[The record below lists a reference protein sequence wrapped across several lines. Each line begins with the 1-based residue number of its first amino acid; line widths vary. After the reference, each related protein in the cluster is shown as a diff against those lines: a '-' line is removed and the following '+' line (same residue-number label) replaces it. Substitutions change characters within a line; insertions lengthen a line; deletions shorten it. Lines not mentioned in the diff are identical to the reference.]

1 MAYNDNRDILSW
13 KRVIKN
19 LQDRTN
25 EGVKEYNEAQE
36 KVTEAVGEFAEPLYT
51 LQADL
56 GLEDNILVDE
66 LARWMS
72 GQDIAD
78 FVADFRSDH
87 DMNENVKEE
96 KVTEGTW
103 SIPDTPE
110 KVRELKDLM
119 KQELPADEA
128 QDKIYGILGDD
139 ELFDDIAEMEEKDPK
154 ADVRGMIVRRLDD
167 LGLIKKKVNETT
179 EALTEEQFDETTI
192 NYVDDY
198 DTITKIDIEKDGIM
212 YNGSDIKVYD
222 WDGPAKAVLTPE
234 MHSRAKD
241 WDEVHQYLVR
251 FLGNPKGLQAAARNV
266 FAMNDEEV
274 TVNESLMISE
284 SKFDEAA
291 GEKDACYHKV
301 KARYKIWPSAYASG
315 ALTQCRK
322 KGAKNWGNSKK

>member
-1 MAYNDNRDILSW
+1 MDYKNNVDILTW
-13 KRVIKN
+13 KRVIQN
-19 LQDRTN
+19 LQEKTDESAN
-25 EGVKEYNEAQE
+25 SYNEAQISMDD
-36 KVTEAVGEFAEPLYT
+36 
-51 LQADL
+51 Q
-56 GLEDNILVDE
+56 DNIETEHYNVVVSSNDNGIIVDVYDKHDPQKE
-66 LARWMS
+66 P
-72 GQDIAD
+72 IK
-78 FVADFRSDH
+78 SDQYW
-87 DMNENVKEE
+87 DEDVMESKE

-179 EALTEEQFDETTI
+179 EALTEEQFDE
-192 NYVDDY
+192 
-198 DTITKIDIEKDGIM
+198 
-212 YNGSDIKVYD
+212 
-222 WDGPAKAVLTPE
+222 
-234 MHSRAKD
+234 
-241 WDEVHQYLVR
+241 
-251 FLGNPKGLQAAARNV
+251 
-266 FAMNDEEV
+266 
-274 TVNESLMISE
+274 
-284 SKFDEAA
+284 AA

>member
-1 MAYNDNRDILSW
+1 MKIIITSLSII
-13 KRVIKN
+13 V
-19 LQDRTN
+19 LSLAFTTMQ
-25 EGVKEYNEAQE
+25 AQE
-36 KVTEAVGEFAEPLYT
+36 KPLDSIKNPYKE
-51 LQADL
+51 
-56 GLEDNILVDE
+56 LEMKKLIE
-66 LARWMS
+66 S
-72 GQDIAD
+72 
-78 FVADFRSDH
+78 
-87 DMNENVKEE
+87 KET
-96 KVTEGTW
+96 VTEGTW

-179 EALTEEQFDETTI
+179 EALTEEQFDE
-192 NYVDDY
+192 
-198 DTITKIDIEKDGIM
+198 
-212 YNGSDIKVYD
+212 
-222 WDGPAKAVLTPE
+222 
-234 MHSRAKD
+234 
-241 WDEVHQYLVR
+241 
-251 FLGNPKGLQAAARNV
+251 
-266 FAMNDEEV
+266 
-274 TVNESLMISE
+274 
-284 SKFDEAA
+284 AA

>member
-1 MAYNDNRDILSW
+1 MDYKNNADILSW
-13 KRVIKN
+13 KRVIQN

-51 LQADL
+51 LQDEL

-179 EALTEEQFDETTI
+179 EALTEEQFDE
-192 NYVDDY
+192 
-198 DTITKIDIEKDGIM
+198 
-212 YNGSDIKVYD
+212 
-222 WDGPAKAVLTPE
+222 
-234 MHSRAKD
+234 
-241 WDEVHQYLVR
+241 
-251 FLGNPKGLQAAARNV
+251 
-266 FAMNDEEV
+266 
-274 TVNESLMISE
+274 
-284 SKFDEAA
+284 AA

-301 KARYKIWPSAYASG
+301 KSRYKIWPSAYASG

>member
-1 MAYNDNRDILSW
+1 MDHKNNADILNW
-13 KRVIKN
+13 KRVIAN
-19 LQDRTN
+19 LQDRTD
-25 EGVKEYNEAQE
+25 EGVKDYNEAPDHEVSMARKDVQRLAKYSLE
-36 KVTEAVGEFAEPLYT
+36 LEQMLNNVSEEEG
-51 LQADL
+51 LQGWVQAKITKAADY
-56 GLEDNILVDE
+56 I
-66 LARWMS
+66 S
-72 GQDIAD
+72 
-78 FVADFRSDH
+78 S
-87 DMNENVKEE
+87 VKHYMEGDTVEE
-96 KVTEGTW
+96 SETVTEGTW

-167 LGLIKKKVNETT
+167 LGLIKKKNESI
-179 EALTEEQFDETTI
+179 EEDTI

-212 YNGSDIKVYD
+212 YNGTDIKFYD
-222 WDGPAKAVLTPE
+222 WDGAAKAVLTPE
-234 MHSRAKD
+234 MHQRAKS

-301 KARYKIWPSAYASG
+301 KSRYKIWPSAYASG

>member
-1 MAYNDNRDILSW
+1 MDYKNNADILSW
-13 KRVIKN
+13 KRVIQN

-51 LQADL
+51 LQDEL

>member
-1 MAYNDNRDILSW
+1 MDYKNNKDILTW
-13 KRVIKN
+13 KRVIQN
-19 LQDRTN
+19 LQEKTD
-25 EGVKEYNEAQE
+25 EGVNEYNELGIPQDE
-36 KVTEAVGEFAEPLYT
+36 ELINKVAMWIYHESDSPISEIEHLLKKSGAVGDY
-51 LQADL
+51 
-56 GLEDNILVDE
+56 EDAVE
-66 LARWMS
+66 
-72 GQDIAD
+72 
-78 FVADFRSDH
+78 
-87 DMNENVKEE
+87 ENVNEE
-96 KVTEGTW
+96 TVTEGTW

-139 ELFDDIAEMEEKDPK
+139 ELFDDIAEMESKDPK

-167 LGLIKKKVNETT
+167 LGLIKKKNESI
-179 EALTEEQFDETTI
+179 EETTI

-241 WDEVHQYLVR
+241 WDEVHQYLLR
-251 FLGNPKGLQAAARNV
+251 FLGNPKSLQAAARNV

-274 TVNESLMISE
+274 TVNEALMISE

>member
-1 MAYNDNRDILSW
+1 MESNKDNKDILSW
-13 KRVIKN
+13 KRVIENIQSK
-19 LQDRTN
+19 T
-25 EGVKEYNEAQE
+25 EKTVSEYNKAQQIAQE
-36 KVTEAVGEFAEPLYT
+36 KVTEAVGEFAEPIY
-51 LQADL
+51 D
-56 GLEDNILVDE
+56 LVDMHFEGDCQPVFDE
-66 LARWMS
+66 LVRSLS
-72 GQDIAD
+72 GDQIKD
-78 FVADFRSDH
+78 FVADFRRNYDLPMGD
-87 DMNENVKEE
+87 DMDENVKEE

-179 EALTEEQFDETTI
+179 EALTEEQFDE
-192 NYVDDY
+192 
-198 DTITKIDIEKDGIM
+198 
-212 YNGSDIKVYD
+212 
-222 WDGPAKAVLTPE
+222 
-234 MHSRAKD
+234 
-241 WDEVHQYLVR
+241 
-251 FLGNPKGLQAAARNV
+251 
-266 FAMNDEEV
+266 
-274 TVNESLMISE
+274 
-284 SKFDEAA
+284 AA

>member
-1 MAYNDNRDILSW
+1 MDYKNNADILSW
-13 KRVIKN
+13 KRVIQN

-179 EALTEEQFDETTI
+179 EALTEEQFDE
-192 NYVDDY
+192 
-198 DTITKIDIEKDGIM
+198 
-212 YNGSDIKVYD
+212 
-222 WDGPAKAVLTPE
+222 
-234 MHSRAKD
+234 
-241 WDEVHQYLVR
+241 
-251 FLGNPKGLQAAARNV
+251 
-266 FAMNDEEV
+266 
-274 TVNESLMISE
+274 
-284 SKFDEAA
+284 AA

-301 KARYKIWPSAYASG
+301 KSRYKIWPSAYASG

>member
-1 MAYNDNRDILSW
+1 MDYKNNADILSW
-13 KRVIKN
+13 KRVIQN

-51 LQADL
+51 LQDEL

-119 KQELPADEA
+119 KQEFPADEA

-179 EALTEEQFDETTI
+179 EALTEEQFDE
-192 NYVDDY
+192 
-198 DTITKIDIEKDGIM
+198 
-212 YNGSDIKVYD
+212 
-222 WDGPAKAVLTPE
+222 
-234 MHSRAKD
+234 
-241 WDEVHQYLVR
+241 
-251 FLGNPKGLQAAARNV
+251 
-266 FAMNDEEV
+266 
-274 TVNESLMISE
+274 
-284 SKFDEAA
+284 AA

-301 KARYKIWPSAYASG
+301 KSRYKIWPSAYASG

>member
-1 MAYNDNRDILSW
+1 MAYNDNRDIFTW
-13 KRVIKN
+13 KRLIDN
-19 LQDRTN
+19 LQHKTD
-25 EGVKEYNEAQE
+25 EGVNAYNEAQISVE
-36 KVTEAVGEFAEPLYT
+36 EPVTEAVGEFAQPIYDLID
-51 LQADL
+51 DL
-56 GLEDNILVDE
+56 GGDNDAHEIVLNDMVRYLGSDQIE
-66 LARWMS
+66 
-72 GQDIAD
+72 D
-78 FVADFRSDH
+78 FVADFRRNH
-87 DMNENVKEE
+87 DMDESVKEE
-96 KVTEGTW
+96 TVTEGTW

-179 EALTEEQFDETTI
+179 EALTEEQFDE
-192 NYVDDY
+192 
-198 DTITKIDIEKDGIM
+198 
-212 YNGSDIKVYD
+212 
-222 WDGPAKAVLTPE
+222 
-234 MHSRAKD
+234 
-241 WDEVHQYLVR
+241 
-251 FLGNPKGLQAAARNV
+251 
-266 FAMNDEEV
+266 
-274 TVNESLMISE
+274 
-284 SKFDEAA
+284 AA

>member
-1 MAYNDNRDILSW
+1 MAHNDNRDILSW
-13 KRVIKN
+13 KRVIQN
-19 LQDRTN
+19 LQDRTDEGIN
-25 EGVKEYNEAQE
+25 EYNELGIPQDEELINKVATWIYHESDNPISEIEHLLTKSGAVGDYEDAMEEGVKEE
-36 KVTEAVGEFAEPLYT
+36 T
-51 LQADL
+51 
-56 GLEDNILVDE
+56 
-66 LARWMS
+66 
-72 GQDIAD
+72 
-78 FVADFRSDH
+78 
-87 DMNENVKEE
+87 
-96 KVTEGTW
+96 VTEGTW

-179 EALTEEQFDETTI
+179 EALTEEQFDE
-192 NYVDDY
+192 
-198 DTITKIDIEKDGIM
+198 
-212 YNGSDIKVYD
+212 
-222 WDGPAKAVLTPE
+222 
-234 MHSRAKD
+234 
-241 WDEVHQYLVR
+241 
-251 FLGNPKGLQAAARNV
+251 
-266 FAMNDEEV
+266 
-274 TVNESLMISE
+274 
-284 SKFDEAA
+284 AA

>member
-1 MAYNDNRDILSW
+1 MDYKNNADILSW
-13 KRVIKN
+13 KRVIQN
-19 LQDRTN
+19 LQDRTD
-25 EGVKEYNEAQE
+25 EGAKEYNEAQE
-36 KVTEAVGEFAEPLYT
+36 KVTVTEAVGEFAEPLYT
-51 LQADL
+51 LQDEL

-179 EALTEEQFDETTI
+179 EALTEEQFDE
-192 NYVDDY
+192 
-198 DTITKIDIEKDGIM
+198 
-212 YNGSDIKVYD
+212 
-222 WDGPAKAVLTPE
+222 
-234 MHSRAKD
+234 
-241 WDEVHQYLVR
+241 
-251 FLGNPKGLQAAARNV
+251 
-266 FAMNDEEV
+266 
-274 TVNESLMISE
+274 
-284 SKFDEAA
+284 AA

-301 KARYKIWPSAYASG
+301 KSRYKIWPSAYASG

>member
-1 MAYNDNRDILSW
+1 MDDQDNIETEHYNVVVSSNDNGIIVDVYD
-13 KRVIKN
+13 KHDPQKEPIKSD
-19 LQDRTN
+19 QYWD
-25 EGVKEYNEAQE
+25 
-36 KVTEAVGEFAEPLYT
+36 
-51 LQADL
+51 
-56 GLEDNILVDE
+56 EDVME
-66 LARWMS
+66 S
-72 GQDIAD
+72 
-78 FVADFRSDH
+78 
-87 DMNENVKEE
+87 KE

-179 EALTEEQFDETTI
+179 EALTEEQFDE
-192 NYVDDY
+192 
-198 DTITKIDIEKDGIM
+198 
-212 YNGSDIKVYD
+212 
-222 WDGPAKAVLTPE
+222 
-234 MHSRAKD
+234 
-241 WDEVHQYLVR
+241 
-251 FLGNPKGLQAAARNV
+251 
-266 FAMNDEEV
+266 
-274 TVNESLMISE
+274 
-284 SKFDEAA
+284 AA